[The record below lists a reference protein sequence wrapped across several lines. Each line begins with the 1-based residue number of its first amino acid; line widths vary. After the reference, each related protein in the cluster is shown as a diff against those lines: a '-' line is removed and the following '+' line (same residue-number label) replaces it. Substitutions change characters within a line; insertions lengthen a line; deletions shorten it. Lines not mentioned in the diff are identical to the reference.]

1 MPTYRELMDAAEKAD
16 KAGDSVDAKRLLE
29 LASIEQGKSTAP
41 VDTQLPAG
49 ERIGGFLPSFVGPR
63 PVENR
68 PETFTGRIGSFLE
81 RDKENPSFDEGQ
93 LMSAAAPT
101 GREMLA
107 ATVRNA
113 PPIIASIISR
123 GRVAAPSSI
132 AVPSELL
139 ARKIEGL
146 STTDKEAAGE
156 AAFAGVSNL
165 LPQLGLGKQ
174 TSMLGRA
181 FMGGLKTGAAT
192 ATIFGG
198 AEQARSLINTG
209 ELMGPKEMFD
219 RVKLA
224 TLFGTGLG
232 GLAGSTGSIADT
244 LQTVRASR
252 DVLESIGVKNPTLG
266 ALVPAKFGDLEAAI
280 ATTSPSVAAQREG
293 MIFDTSEFVKRRL
306 ATNPELA
313 TNEALAKQ
321 FQDVVPKYD
330 EAYKRFTSAQTALD
344 DANAKL
350 AQAQETLSPEFLE
363 KAKDELLVSQFNAVS
378 AKALSAKAN
387 ALSDLMDLDPTIG
400 ASSTQYAKEVS
411 QQLKETI
418 ALRKQTASQM
428 IGEINKQGSFINGE
442 SIRTSVQ
449 TSLGKKDL
457 DTDAG
462 KSIMATLD
470 RYLKK
475 RKPEQPESL
484 IAIDRFGNVP
494 KAPEVPTMLSMDEFR
509 ELRNDISNDLLRLG
523 DAVSYST
530 SEAMAA
536 KVYGAASDSVSKQIE
551 KLPDGKNLVKQ
562 YDAFKTYYR
571 ETSEILNSKLGNSLL
586 NGTITDDAISSL
598 ATNLIG
604 GKADDIAQYVSF
616 VNAVSKLDPNVRAAA
631 LTPVVSAIKTQLLT
645 KNTSAGRV
653 NWNGVAEDALE
664 MSKYTDMKQYFDV
677 ASLGFGDEKAIRA
690 WSKATKSFKPGELRP
705 DDIALALDDP
715 RFQEVLVGSKEVL
728 GVNSEGSQLRRLL
741 SEAAFANK
749 VKEAAINRESG
760 RLGAAN
766 VALAEARAFAKK
778 AGMDNDAQKA
788 VFQSVSDNP
797 EYSIFSGKG
806 NFSLTRD
813 PSKTTQTITNFI
825 LGSDTPN
832 ATAWM
837 AHLRKN
843 NPDAALI
850 VSENMIAN
858 QLRDFLVPSKYAGSS
873 TQVDVKA
880 VRQYLESADY
890 VKVKKIMG
898 EEYSKRFDVMLKGI
912 SSLDD
917 ALMMKPGT
925 NYSKTLGNFYG
936 MVAGLQ
942 NSPKGV
948 FPRQQIGQTRFLTTL
963 GSYVGNGA
971 YRSLAMVV
979 TRPNFADPILGL
991 TRAFSDS
998 VAMLPSQQAIILMN
1012 DSRLIE
1018 EQAKVKQAQEK
1029 ANQQAPS
1036 R

>member
-1 MPTYRELMDAAEKAD
+1 MAKNPFDQFDEQVNPFDQFDVPA
-16 KAGDSVDAKRLLE
+16 SVPV
-29 LASIEQGKSTAP
+29 AP
-41 VDTQLPAG
+41 VEAAPNTL
-49 ERIGGFLPSFVGPR
+49 
-63 PVENR
+63 
-68 PETFTGRIGSFLE
+68 TGRIGAFLE
-81 RDKENPSFDEGQ
+81 KDMENPSFDEGQ

-113 PPIIASIISR
+113 PPILASFISR
-123 GRVAAPSSI
+123 GRVAAPSAI
-132 AVPSELL
+132 AGPSELL

-146 STTDKEAAGE
+146 STTDKEAMGE
-156 AAFAGVSNL
+156 AAFASVSNL
-165 LPQLGLGKQ
+165 LPQMKLGKEA
-174 TSMLGRA
+174 SMLGRA
-181 FMGGLKTGAAT
+181 FMGGVKTGAAT

-219 RVKLA
+219 RVSLP
-224 TLFGTGLG
+224 TLFGTALG
-232 GLAGSTGSIADT
+232 GVAGSTGNIADT
-244 LQTVRASR
+244 LETARASR

-266 ALVPAKFGDLEAAI
+266 ALVPAKFGDLETAI
-280 ATTSPSVAAQREG
+280 SITSPSVAAQREG
-293 MIFDTSEFVKRRL
+293 MVFDTSEFVKRQF
-306 ATNPELA
+306 ATNPELS

-330 EAYKRFTSAQTALD
+330 EAYKRFTAAQAALD

-350 AQAQETLSPEFLE
+350 TQAQETLSPEFLE

-378 AKALSAKAN
+378 AKASA
-387 ALSDLMDLDPTIG
+387 LTDLMAFDLNIG

-411 QQLKETI
+411 RQLKNTI

-428 IGEINKQGSFINGE
+428 TREINKQGSFINGE
-442 SIRTSVQ
+442 SIRKSVEA
-449 TSLGKKDL
+449 SLGKDL

-462 KSIMATLD
+462 KSIMATVS
-470 RYLKK
+470 RYLNK
-475 RKPEQPESL
+475 RTPEQPENL

-494 KAPEVPTMLSMDEFR
+494 KAPRVPAMLSMDEFR
-509 ELRNDISNDLLRLG
+509 ELRNDISDDLLSLG
-523 DAVSYST
+523 EKVQYNKA
-530 SEAMAA
+530 EAMAA
-536 KVYGAASDSVSKQIE
+536 KVYGAASDSVSKQIA
-551 KLPDGKNLVKQ
+551 KLPDGKNLIKQ

-571 ETSEILNSKLGNSLL
+571 ETSEILNSKVGNALL
-586 NGTITDDAISSL
+586 KGTITDDAIGGL

-616 VNAVSKLDPNVRAAA
+616 VNAVSKLDPNVRAVA

-653 NWNGVAEDALE
+653 NWSGVAEDISK
-664 MSKYTDMKQYFDV
+664 MSQYKDMKQYFDV
-677 ASLGFGDEKAIRA
+677 ESLGFGDEQAIRA
-690 WSKATKSFKPGELRP
+690 WSRATKSFKPGELRS

-715 RFQEVLVGSKEVL
+715 RFQRALLEGKEAL
-728 GVNSEGSQLRRLL
+728 GVSSKSAELKRLL
-741 SEAAFANK
+741 SERAFANK
-749 VKEAAINRESG
+749 VREAAINRESG

-766 VALAEARAFAKK
+766 AALAEARAFAKK
-778 AGMDNDAQKA
+778 AELDNDAQKA
-788 VFQSVSDNP
+788 IFQSVSSNP

-813 PSKTTQTITNFI
+813 PSKTTQTITKFI
-825 LGSDTPN
+825 LESDTPN

-858 QLRDFLVPSKYAGSS
+858 QLKDFLIPAKYAGST

-890 VKVKKIMG
+890 AKVKKIMG

-917 ALMMKPGT
+917 ALMMKAGS
-925 NYSKTLGNFYG
+925 NYSQTLGNLYG
-936 MVAGLQ
+936 MVSGVQ
-942 NSPKGV
+942 NAPKGT
-948 FPRQQIGQTRFLTTL
+948 FPRFEGRQAGFVRNL

-979 TRPNFADPILGL
+979 TRPDFADPILGL

-1018 EQAKVKQAQEK
+1018 EQARVKRAQEK

>member
-1 MPTYRELMDAAEKAD
+1 MAKNPFDQFDEQVNPFDQFDAST
-16 KAGDSVDAKRLLE
+16 SVK
-29 LASIEQGKSTAP
+29 
-41 VDTQLPAG
+41 TQP
-49 ERIGGFLPSFVGPR
+49 
-63 PVENR
+63 PVEATPN
-68 PETFTGRIGSFLE
+68 TFTGRIGAFLE
-81 RDKENPSFDEGQ
+81 RDMENPSFDEGQ

-113 PPIIASIISR
+113 PPIIASFLAR
-123 GRVAAPSSI
+123 GRVAAPSLI
-132 AVPSELL
+132 APPSELL

-146 STTDKEAAGE
+146 STTDREAAGE

-232 GLAGSTGSIADT
+232 GLAGSTGNIADT
-244 LQTVRASR
+244 LETARASR
-252 DVLESIGVKNPTLG
+252 EIYKSVGINNPTLG
-266 ALVPAKFGDLEAAI
+266 TLLRDKFGDLETAI
-280 ATTSPSVAAQREG
+280 SITSPSVAAQREG
-293 MIFDTSEFVKRRL
+293 MVFDTSEFVKRQL
-306 ATNPELA
+306 ATNPELS

-330 EAYKRFTSAQTALD
+330 EAYKRFTSAQAALD

-378 AKALSAKAN
+378 AKASA
-387 ALSDLMDLDPTIG
+387 LTDLMAFDSTIG

-428 IGEINKQGSFINGE
+428 TREINKQGSFINGE
-442 SIRTSVQ
+442 SIRKSVQ
-449 TSLGKKDL
+449 ASLGKDL

-462 KSIMATLD
+462 KSIMATLS
-470 RYLKK
+470 RYLNK

-509 ELRNDISNDLLRLG
+509 ELRNDISDDLLSLG
-523 DAVSYST
+523 DAVSYSK

-536 KVYGAASDSVSKQIE
+536 KVYGAASDAVSKQIAQ
-551 KLPDGKNLVKQ
+551 LPDGKNLVKQ

-571 ETSEILNSKLGNSLL
+571 ETSEILYSKLGNSLL
-586 NGTITDDAISSL
+586 RGTITDDAIGSL

-604 GKADDIAQYVSF
+604 GKVDDIAQYVSF

-631 LTPVVSAIKTQLLT
+631 LTPVVKAIKTQLLT

-653 NWNGVAEDALE
+653 NWSGVAEDISK
-664 MSKYTDMKQYFDV
+664 MSQYKDMKQYFDV
-677 ASLGFGDEKAIRA
+677 ESLGFGDEQAIRA
-690 WSKATKSFKPGELRP
+690 WSRATKSFKPGELRS

-715 RFQEVLVGSKEVL
+715 RFQRALLEGKEAL
-728 GVNSEGSQLRRLL
+728 GVSSKSPELRRLL
-741 SEAAFANK
+741 SERAFANK
-749 VKEAAINRESG
+749 VREAAINRESG

-788 VFQSVSDNP
+788 VFQSVSSNP

-825 LGSDTPN
+825 LESDTPN

-898 EEYSKRFDVMLKGI
+898 EEYSERFDVMLKGI

-942 NSPKGV
+942 NAPSGV
-948 FPRQQIGQTRFLTTL
+948 FPRQQLGVTKFATTL

-1029 ANQQAPS
+1029 ATQQAPS

>member
-1 MPTYRELMDAAEKAD
+1 MAKNPFDQFDEQVNPFDQFDASTSVKTQPT
-16 KAGDSVDAKRLLE
+16 
-29 LASIEQGKSTAP
+29 
-41 VDTQLPAG
+41 
-49 ERIGGFLPSFVGPR
+49 
-63 PVENR
+63 VEAT
-68 PETFTGRIGSFLE
+68 PKTFTERIGSFLE
-81 RDKENPSFDEGQ
+81 SDMANPSFDEGQ

-113 PPIIASIISR
+113 PPIIASFISR
-123 GRVAAPSSI
+123 GRVAAPSII
-132 AVPSELL
+132 APPSELL

-146 STTDKEAAGE
+146 SITDREAAGE

-174 TSMLGRA
+174 TSFLGRA

-219 RVKLA
+219 RVKLPV
-224 TLFGTGLG
+224 LFGTGLG
-232 GLAGSTGSIADT
+232 FLSGSTGNIADN
-244 LQTVRASR
+244 LQTARATKEIYKS
-252 DVLESIGVKNPTLG
+252 VGINNPTLG
-266 ALVPAKFGDLEAAI
+266 ALLRDKLGDLEAAI
-280 ATTSPSVAAQREG
+280 AITSPSVAAQREG
-293 MIFDTSEFVKRRL
+293 MVFDTSEFVKRQL
-306 ATNPELA
+306 ATNPEIS

-330 EAYKRFTSAQTALD
+330 EAYNRFTSAQAALD

-350 AQAQETLSPEFLE
+350 AQAQETLSPGFVE

-378 AKALSAKAN
+378 AKASA
-387 ALSDLMDLDPTIG
+387 LTDLMAFDPNIG
-400 ASSTQYAKEVS
+400 ASYTQYAKEVS

-442 SIRTSVQ
+442 SIRESVQ
-449 TSLGKKDL
+449 ASLGKKDL

-509 ELRNDISNDLLRLG
+509 ELRNDISDDLLRLG
-523 DAVSYST
+523 DAVSYSK

-536 KVYGAASDSVSKQIE
+536 KVYGAASDSVSKQIA

-586 NGTITDDAISSL
+586 NGTITDDAIGSL

-631 LTPVVSAIKTQLLT
+631 LTPVVSAIKTQLLN

-653 NWNGVAEDALE
+653 NWSGVAEDALE

-715 RFQEVLVGSKEVL
+715 RFQKVLVGSKEVL

-741 SEAAFANK
+741 SEAAFNNK

-788 VFQSVSDNP
+788 VFQSVSENP

-813 PSKTTQTITNFI
+813 PSKKTQTITKFI
-825 LGSDTPN
+825 LESKTPD

-898 EEYSKRFDVMLKGI
+898 DEYSKRFDVMLKGI

-917 ALMMKPGT
+917 ALMMTPGT
-925 NYSKTLGNFYG
+925 NYATNLGNFYG

-942 NSPKGV
+942 NAKGT
-948 FPRQQIGQTRFLTTL
+948 FPRFEGRQAGFLRNLATYA
-963 GSYVGNGA
+963 SNGA

-1012 DSRLIE
+1012 DRRLIE

-1029 ANQQAPS
+1029 ATQQAPS

>member
-1 MPTYRELMDAAEKAD
+1 MAKNPFDQFDEQVNPFDQFDAST
-16 KAGDSVDAKRLLE
+16 SVK
-29 LASIEQGKSTAP
+29 
-41 VDTQLPAG
+41 TQP
-49 ERIGGFLPSFVGPR
+49 
-63 PVENR
+63 PVEATPN
-68 PETFTGRIGSFLE
+68 TFTGRIGAFLE
-81 RDKENPSFDEGQ
+81 KDMENPSFDEGQ

-113 PPIIASIISR
+113 PPIIASFLSR
-123 GRVAAPSSI
+123 GRVAAPSAI
-132 AVPSELL
+132 AGPSELL

-146 STTDKEAAGE
+146 STTDKEAMGE
-156 AAFAGVSNL
+156 AAFASVSNL
-165 LPQLGLGKQ
+165 LPQMKLGKE

-209 ELMGPKEMFD
+209 ELMGPKEMYD
-219 RVKLA
+219 RVKIPV
-224 TLFGTGLG
+224 LFGTGLG
-232 GLAGSTGSIADT
+232 VLTGSTGNIADT
-244 LQTVRASR
+244 LETARAAKEIY
-252 DVLESIGVKNPTLG
+252 ESIGVKNPTLG
-266 ALVPAKFGDLEAAI
+266 ALLPAKFGDLEAAI
-280 ATTSPSVAAQREG
+280 AITSPSVLAKRES
-293 MIFDTSEFVKRRL
+293 MVFDTSEFVKRQL
-306 ATNPELA
+306 ATNPELS

-330 EAYKRFTSAQTALD
+330 EAYTRFTSAQAALD

-363 KAKDELLVSQFNAVS
+363 KAKDELLVSRFNAVS
-378 AKALSAKAN
+378 ARASALN
-387 ALSDLMDLDPTIG
+387 DLMPLDPAIG

-428 IGEINKQGSFINGE
+428 TREINKQGSFINGE
-442 SIRTSVQ
+442 AIRKSVQ
-449 TSLGKKDL
+449 ASLGKDL

-462 KSIMATLD
+462 KSIMATLS
-470 RYLKK
+470 RYLNK

-509 ELRNDISNDLLRLG
+509 ELRNDISDDLLSLG
-523 DAVSYST
+523 DAVSYSK

-536 KVYGAASDSVSKQIE
+536 KVYAAASDSVSKQIA

-571 ETSEILNSKLGNSLL
+571 ETSEILYSKLGNSLL
-586 NGTITDDAISSL
+586 RGTITDDAIGSL

-616 VNAVSKLDPNVRAAA
+616 VNAVSKLDPNVRAVA
-631 LTPVVSAIKTQLLT
+631 LTPVVNAIKTQLLT

-653 NWNGVAEDALE
+653 NWSGVAEDI
-664 MSKYTDMKQYFDV
+664 SKISQYKDMKQYFDV

-690 WSKATKSFKPGELRP
+690 WSKATKSFKPGELRS

-715 RFQEVLVGSKEVL
+715 RFQKVLVGSEEVL

-741 SEAAFANK
+741 SEAAFKNK

-778 AGMDNDAQKA
+778 AELDNDAQKA
-788 VFQSVSDNP
+788 IFQSVSSNP

-813 PSKTTQTITNFI
+813 PSKTTQTITKFI
-825 LGSDTPN
+825 LESDTPN

-858 QLRDFLVPSKYAGSS
+858 QLRDFLVPSKYAGST

-890 VKVKKIMG
+890 AKVKKIMG

-917 ALMMKPGT
+917 ALMMTPGT
-925 NYSKTLGNFYG
+925 NYATNLGNFYG

-942 NSPKGV
+942 NAKGTA
-948 FPRQQIGQTRFLTTL
+948 PRFEGRQAGFLRNLAT
-963 GSYVGNGA
+963 YAGNGA

-1012 DSRLIE
+1012 DRRLIE

>member
-1 MPTYRELMDAAEKAD
+1 MAKNPFDQFDEQANPFDQFDAAA
-16 KAGDSVDAKRLLE
+16 
-29 LASIEQGKSTAP
+29 TAP
-41 VDTQLPAG
+41 VA
-49 ERIGGFLPSFVGPR
+49 
-63 PVENR
+63 PVKAA
-68 PETFTGRIGSFLE
+68 PTTFTERIGSFLE
-81 RDKENPSFDEGQ
+81 RDMANPSFDEGQ

-113 PPIIASIISR
+113 PPIIASFISR
-123 GRVAAPSSI
+123 GRVAAPSTI
-132 AVPSELL
+132 AAPSELL

-146 STTDKEAAGE
+146 STTDREAAGE
-156 AAFAGVSNL
+156 AAFASASNL

-174 TSMLGRA
+174 TSFLGRA
-181 FMGGLKTGAAT
+181 FMGALKTGGAT
-192 ATIFGG
+192 AAVFGG

-209 ELMGPKEMFD
+209 EPMGPKEMFN
-219 RVKLA
+219 RVKLPV
-224 TLFGTGLG
+224 LFGTGLG
-232 GLAGSTGSIADT
+232 FLSGSTANIADN
-244 LQTVRASR
+244 LEDARATR
-252 DVLESIGVKNPTLG
+252 GLLESIGIKKPSLG
-266 ALVPAKFGDLEAAI
+266 ALLPAKLGDLEAAI
-280 ATTSPSVAAQREG
+280 AITSPSVAAQREG
-293 MIFDTSEFVKRRL
+293 MVFDTSEFVKRHL
-306 ATNPELA
+306 ATNPELS

-330 EAYKRFTSAQTALD
+330 EAYKRFTSAQAALD

-363 KAKDELLVSQFNAVS
+363 KASDELLVSQFNAVS
-378 AKALSAKAN
+378 AKASA
-387 ALSDLMDLDPTIG
+387 LTDLMAFDSTIG

-418 ALRKQTASQM
+418 ALRKQTASRM
-428 IGEINKQGSFINGE
+428 TGEINKQGSFIDGE
-442 SIRTSVQ
+442 SIRKSVQ
-449 TSLGKKDL
+449 ASLGNDL

-462 KSIMATLD
+462 KSIMATVS
-470 RYLKK
+470 RYLNK

-509 ELRNDISNDLLRLG
+509 ELRNDISDDLLSLG
-523 DAVSYST
+523 DAVSYNK

-536 KVYGAASDSVSKQIE
+536 KVYAAASDSVSKQIA

-571 ETSEILNSKLGNSLL
+571 ETSEILNSKVGNALL
-586 NGTITDDAISSL
+586 KGTIKDDDLSGL
-598 ATNLIG
+598 ATNLIA
-604 GKADDIAQYVSF
+604 GKADDISQYVSF

-631 LTPVVSAIKTQLLT
+631 LTPVVKSIKTQLLS

-653 NWNGVAEDALE
+653 NWSGVAEDIST
-664 MSKYTDMKQYFDV
+664 MSRYTDMKQHFDV
-677 ASLGFGDEKAIRA
+677 ASLGFGDEQAVRA
-690 WSKATKSFKPGELRP
+690 WSRAVKSFKPGELRS

-715 RFQEVLVGSKEVL
+715 RFQSVLIGGKEAL
-728 GVNSEGSQLRRLL
+728 GVNTKDSQIRRFLAE
-741 SEAAFANK
+741 SAFSNK
-749 VKEAAINRESG
+749 VKEATINRESG

-788 VFQSVSDNP
+788 VFKSVSDNP
-797 EYSIFSGKG
+797 EYSIFSGRG

-825 LGSDTPN
+825 LESETPA

-858 QLRDFLVPSKYAGSS
+858 QLRDFLVPAKYAGSS

-898 EEYSKRFDVMLKGI
+898 DEYSKRFDVMLKGI

-917 ALMMKPGT
+917 ALMMKQGT
-925 NYSKTLGNFYG
+925 NYATNLGNFYG

-942 NSPKGV
+942 NAKGT
-948 FPRQQIGQTRFLTTL
+948 FPRFEGRQAGFLRNLAT
-963 GSYVGNGA
+963 YAGNGA

-979 TRPNFADPILGL
+979 TRPDFADPILGL

-998 VAMLPSQQAIILMN
+998 VAMLPSQQAIILVN
-1012 DSRLIE
+1012 DSRLMQ
-1018 EQAKVKQAQEK
+1018 EQARVKQAQEK
-1029 ANQQAPS
+1029 ATQQAPS

>member
-1 MPTYRELMDAAEKAD
+1 MAKNPFDQFDEQANPFDQFDAAA
-16 KAGDSVDAKRLLE
+16 
-29 LASIEQGKSTAP
+29 TAP
-41 VDTQLPAG
+41 VA
-49 ERIGGFLPSFVGPR
+49 
-63 PVENR
+63 PVKAA
-68 PETFTGRIGSFLE
+68 PTTFTERIGSFLE
-81 RDKENPSFDEGQ
+81 RDMANPSFDEGQ

-113 PPIIASIISR
+113 PPIIASFISR
-123 GRVAAPSSI
+123 GRVAAPSTI
-132 AVPSELL
+132 AAPSELL

-146 STTDKEAAGE
+146 STTDREAAGE
-156 AAFAGVSNL
+156 AVFASASNL

-174 TSMLGRA
+174 TSFLGRA
-181 FMGGLKTGAAT
+181 VMGALKTGGAT
-192 ATIFGG
+192 AAVFGG

-209 ELMGPKEMFD
+209 EPMGPKEMFD
-219 RVKLA
+219 RVKLPV
-224 TLFGTGLG
+224 LFGTGLG
-232 GLAGSTGSIADT
+232 FLSGSTGNIADN
-244 LQTVRASR
+244 LEDARATR
-252 DVLESIGVKNPTLG
+252 GLLESIGIKNPPLG
-266 ALVPAKFGDLEAAI
+266 ALLPDKLGDLEAAI
-280 ATTSPSVAAQREG
+280 AITSPSVAAQRAG
-293 MIFDTSEFVKRRL
+293 MVFDTSEFVKRQL
-306 ATNPELA
+306 ATNPELS

-330 EAYKRFTSAQTALD
+330 EAYKRFTSAQAALD

-363 KAKDELLVSQFNAVS
+363 KATDELLVSQFNAVS
-378 AKALSAKAN
+378 AKASA
-387 ALSDLMDLDPTIG
+387 LTDLMAFDSTIG

-411 QQLKETI
+411 EQLENTI
-418 ALRKQTASQM
+418 ALRKQTASLM
-428 IGEINKQGSFINGE
+428 TRDINKQGSFINGE
-442 SIRTSVQ
+442 SIRKSVEA
-449 TSLGKKDL
+449 SLGDDL

-462 KSIMATLD
+462 KSIMATVS
-470 RYLKK
+470 RYLNR

-494 KAPEVPTMLSMDEFR
+494 KAAPTPAMLSMDEFR
-509 ELRNDISNDLLRLG
+509 ELRNDISSDLLSLG
-523 DAVSYST
+523 EKVQYNKA
-530 SEAMAA
+530 EAMAA
-536 KVYGAASDSVSKQIE
+536 KVYGAASDSVSRQIE
-551 KLPDGKNLVKQ
+551 KLPDGKSLIKQ
-562 YDAFKTYYR
+562 YNAFKQYYR

-586 NGTITDDAISSL
+586 KGTITDDAIGSL
-598 ATNLIG
+598 ATNLIA

-616 VNAVSKLDPNVRAAA
+616 VNAVSKLDPNVRTVA
-631 LTPVVSAIKTQLLT
+631 LTPVVKAIKTQLLK

-653 NWNGVAEDALE
+653 NWSGVAEDISE
-664 MSKYTDMKQYFDV
+664 MSQYKDMKQYFDV
-677 ASLGFGDEKAIRA
+677 ASLGFGDEQAVRA
-690 WSKATKSFKPGELRP
+690 WSRAVKSFKPGELRP

-715 RFQEVLVGSKEVL
+715 RFQSVLIGGKEAL
-728 GVNSEGSQLRRLL
+728 GVNTKDSQIRRFLAE
-741 SEAAFANK
+741 SAFSNK

-788 VFQSVSDNP
+788 VFKSVSENP
-797 EYSIFSGKG
+797 EYSIFSGQG

-813 PSKTTQTITNFI
+813 PSKTTQTITKFI
-825 LGSDTPN
+825 LESETPA

-843 NPDAALI
+843 NPNAALI

-858 QLRDFLVPSKYAGSS
+858 QLRDFLVPAKYAGSS

-890 VKVKKIMG
+890 AKVKKIMG
-898 EEYSKRFDVMLKGI
+898 DEYSKRFDVMLKGI

-917 ALMMKPGT
+917 ALMMKQGT
-925 NYSKTLGNFYG
+925 NYATNLGNFYG

-942 NSPKGV
+942 NAKGT
-948 FPRQQIGQTRFLTTL
+948 FPRFEGRQAGFLRNLAT
-963 GSYVGNGA
+963 YAGNGA

-979 TRPNFADPILGL
+979 TRPDFADPILGL

-1012 DSRLIE
+1012 DSRLMQ
-1018 EQAKVKQAQEK
+1018 EQARVKQAKEK